1 MRLSLLY
8 PLLPTAFFP
17 FVVSCFFFFFCAGAS
32 FVAVTSLG
40 EPYGTRLC
48 GWAVWHQS
56 NYCRWVIR
64 LYLHVKEITHCDN
77 DKHDERCHCVFAP
90 ASRGPHHVSKGGT
103 PAALT
108 FQVRKILP
116 LVPFRYSS
124 PSCYVYSSVLKMMF
138 CHFNSHY
145 SNTFINIYSEFRDRK
160 ERKKCEGGQQRLSTP
175 TSLVREIIQSNNWI
189 AIFML

>member
-1 MRLSLLY
+1 M
-8 PLLPTAFFP
+8 TNMMN
-17 FVVSCFFFFFCAGAS
+17 
-32 FVAVTSLG
+32 AVI
-40 EPYGTRLC
+40 
-48 GWAVWHQS
+48 V
-56 NYCRWVIR
+56 
-64 LYLHVKEITHCDN
+64 YLHLHRGVHIT
-77 DKHDERCHCVFAP
+77 
-90 ASRGPHHVSKGGT
+90 SRKAEP

-175 TSLVREIIQSNNWI
+175 TSLVREIIQSNN
-189 AIFML
+189 